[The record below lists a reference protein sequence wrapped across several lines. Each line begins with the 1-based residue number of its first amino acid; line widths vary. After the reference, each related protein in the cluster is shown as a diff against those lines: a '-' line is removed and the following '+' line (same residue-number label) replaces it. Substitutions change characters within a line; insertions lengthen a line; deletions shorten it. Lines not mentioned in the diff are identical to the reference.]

1 VQFVKQREARFC
13 SSRASPDLTADAR
26 RRQGWVKAGGAARRG
41 SLDAVAARGR
51 MLTEVES
58 GVVQSMVTALFDRW
72 GHQVPSP
79 GPKHASGQRRGR
91 ACLSFLR
98 RMSAWSVAAT
108 NQAGSIRAA
117 ATPASEGHDSGRP
130 RAQLVSDGRH
140 AVGPMA
146 LERMV
151 PSRRP

>member
-1 VQFVKQREARFC
+1 
-13 SSRASPDLTADAR
+13 
-26 RRQGWVKAGGAARRG
+26 
-41 SLDAVAARGR
+41 

-58 GVVQSMVTALFDRW
+58 GVVQSIVTASCSTD
-72 GHQVPSP
+72 GTP
-79 GPKHASGQRRGR
+79 GSLSRSEACFGGQRRGR

-108 NQAGSIRAA
+108 NQAGSISFAA
-117 ATPASEGHDSGRP
+117 APASGGQTPWRP
-130 RAQLVSDGRH
+130 RAQLVSDGCH
-140 AVGPMA
+140 AACSMA